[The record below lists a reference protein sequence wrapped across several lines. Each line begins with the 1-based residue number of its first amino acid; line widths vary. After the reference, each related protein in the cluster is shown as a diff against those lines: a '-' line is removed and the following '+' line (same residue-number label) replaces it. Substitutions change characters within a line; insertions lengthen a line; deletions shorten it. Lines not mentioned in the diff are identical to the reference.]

1 MSLRICWRRQKERR
15 MPAGRHGHKIREY
28 KRRIDALLEVEREH
42 LRPLSPPPPPIDEE
56 HAALRRRIAE
66 LYRTI
71 FDLEDP
77 EGLLDP
83 EDPDLIEWFE
93 ETYDE
98 RVKKNPELANIART
112 LIRLKREEWSLLA
125 KNGVDCRPYEV
136 YQLE

>member
-1 MSLRICWRRQKERR
+1 
-15 MPAGRHGHKIREY
+15 MPAGRHGHKVREY
-28 KRRIDALLEVEREH
+28 KRRIDALLEAERERR
-42 LRPLSPPPPPIDEE
+42 RPLSPPPPPINEE

-66 LYRTI
+66 AYRTL
-71 FDLEDP
+71 FDPEGP

-98 RVKKNPELANIART
+98 RVKENPELANILRT
-112 LIRLKREEWSLLA
+112 LIRLQREEWSLLA
-125 KNGVDCRPYEV
+125 KNGVDYRPYEV

>member
-1 MSLRICWRRQKERR
+1 

-28 KRRIDALLEVEREH
+28 KRRIDALLEAERERR
-42 LRPLSPPPPPIDEE
+42 RPLSPPPPPINEE

-66 LYRTI
+66 ACRTL
-71 FDLEDP
+71 FDP
-77 EGLLDP
+77 EGPEGLFDL

-98 RVKKNPELANIART
+98 RVKENPELDNIVTT
-112 LIRLKREEWSLLA
+112 LMVLQSEEDELLA
-125 KNGVDCRPYEV
+125 RNSVDHRAYEV

>member
-1 MSLRICWRRQKERR
+1 

-28 KRRIDALLEVEREH
+28 KRRIDALLEAERER
-42 LRPLSPPPPPIDEE
+42 LRPLSPPPPPINQE
-56 HAALRRRIAE
+56 HAALRRRMAE

-71 FDLEDP
+71 FDPEDP

-98 RVKKNPELANIART
+98 RVKENPELADIART
-112 LIRLKREEWSLLA
+112 LIRLQREEWSLLA
-125 KNGVDCRPYEV
+125 KNGVDYRPYEV

>member
-1 MSLRICWRRQKERR
+1 

-28 KRRIDALLEVEREH
+28 KRRIDALLEAERER
-42 LRPLSPPPPPIDEE
+42 LRPLSPPPPPINEE
-56 HAALRRRIAE
+56 HAALRRQIAE
-66 LYRTI
+66 AYRII
-71 FDLEDP
+71 FDPEDP

-98 RVKKNPELANIART
+98 RVKENPELADIART

-125 KNGVDCRPYEV
+125 KNGVDYGPYEI
-136 YQLE
+136 YRLE

>member
-1 MSLRICWRRQKERR
+1 

-28 KRRIDALLEVEREH
+28 KRRIDALLEAERERR
-42 LRPLSPPPPPIDEE
+42 RPLVPPPPPISEE

-66 LYRTI
+66 LYRI
-71 FDLEDP
+71 LFEPFDPENP

-83 EDPDLIEWFE
+83 EDPDLVEWFE

-98 RVKKNPELANIART
+98 RVKENPELYNIAST
-112 LIRLKREEWSLLA
+112 LIRLQREECGLLA
-125 KNGVDCRPYEV
+125 KNGVDYRPYGV

>member
-1 MSLRICWRRQKERR
+1 M
-15 MPAGRHGHKIREY
+15 REY
-28 KRRIDALLEVEREH
+28 KRRIDALLEAERER
-42 LRPLSPPPPPIDEE
+42 LRPLSPPPPPINEE

-71 FDLEDP
+71 FDPEDP

-98 RVKKNPELANIART
+98 RVKENPELADIART

-125 KNGVDCRPYEV
+125 KNGVDYRPYEV

>member
-1 MSLRICWRRQKERR
+1 
-15 MPAGRHGHKIREY
+15 MPAGRHGHKNREY
-28 KRRIDALLEVEREH
+28 KRRIDALLEAQRER
-42 LRPLSPPPPPIDEE
+42 LRPLSPPPPPINEE

-71 FDLEDP
+71 FDPEDP

-98 RVKKNPELANIART
+98 RVKENPELANIART

>member
-1 MSLRICWRRQKERR
+1 

-28 KRRIDALLEVEREH
+28 KRRIEALLEEEWER
-42 LRPLSPPPPPIDEE
+42 RKPLPPPPPPIDEE

-66 LYRTI
+66 LYRTL
-71 FDLEDP
+71 FDPEAK

-98 RVKKNPELANIART
+98 RVKENPELANIART
-112 LIRLKREEWSLLA
+112 LIRLQREEVELLA
-125 KNGVDCRPYEV
+125 KDGVDYRPYEV

>member
-1 MSLRICWRRQKERR
+1 

-28 KRRIDALLEVEREH
+28 KRRIDALLEAERERR
-42 LRPLSPPPPPIDEE
+42 RPLSPPPSPINEE

-66 LYRTI
+66 LCRTI
-71 FDLEDP
+71 FDPEGP

-98 RVKKNPELANIART
+98 RVKENPELANIART
-112 LIRLKREEWSLLA
+112 LIRLQREEWSLLA
-125 KNGVDCRPYEV
+125 KNGVDYRPYEV